1 MEAEDWKVEADIKV
15 MRVKGGNYRR
25 VNRGLRYKM
34 RNRGGEFSKREKE
47 KKRSIAGR
55 STLFQ
60 ERVDLTIPH
69 PRMTTKKNR
78 RHHCN
83 NRRVKCRVKECR
95 RVWIRHCRSSYSDFS
110 SYIDNSEK
118 KKCQRKGE
126 MKSGDNRICHSN
138 Y

>member
-69 PRMTTKKNR
+69 PRMMTKKIGGTI
-78 RHHCN
+78 
-83 NRRVKCRVKECR
+83 V
-95 RVWIRHCRSSYSDFS
+95 IT
-110 SYIDNSEK
+110 
-118 KKCQRKGE
+118 GE
-126 MKSGDNRICHSN
+126 SN
-138 Y
+138 VG